1 MAENNNKW
9 YVLKAVSGKEV
20 KVKEYIEAEMKH
32 NPILSRAVTQVLIP
46 MEKHAAMKNGKRVVK
61 EKTSMPGYVLIEA
74 DLTSRE
80 IAPTLRYMPNVMGFL
95 GGMDNPTPCKQS
107 DVNRLL
113 GTVEETLV
121 KEEFEIPY
129 LIGDTVKV
137 TDGPFNGFDATI
149 EEVNSEKHKLKVV
162 VKIFG
167 RKTPLELS
175 YTQVEKV

>member
-1 MAENNNKW
+1 MAVKGTRW
-9 YVLKAVSGKEV
+9 YVLKAMSGKEA

-32 NPILSRAVTQVLIP
+32 NPVLSRSVSQVLIP

-74 DLTSRE
+74 DLSSSE
-80 IAPTLRYMPNVMGFL
+80 VAPTLRYMPNVMGFL
-95 GGMDNPTPCKQS
+95 GGMDSPTPCKQS

-113 GTVEETLV
+113 GTVEETQV

-129 LIGDTVKV
+129 YVGDNVKV
-137 TDGPFNGFDATI
+137 TDGPFNGFDATV

-167 RKTPLELS
+167 RKTPVELS